1 METINSGSYLD
12 IKSNPIKN
20 DNKNKILTVAI
31 NLFAK
36 NGYNGVSIRDIT
48 KEVGIKES
56 SLYNHFGSKE
66 AILETIFHNFRIE
79 TSKIM
84 VPENQLDDLLM
95 NMSLLDFLKQGLLN
109 FQGHIS
115 DSTME
120 KVWIIVLLERYRNSI
135 ARSIYLEDIQNRT
148 INFLEIVFKKS
159 IELNNVKALDPKL
172 LAIEYQLPIFSMVE
186 IYIMLRIDG
195 SDTEGIQSKMI
206 EHLYFFVNQITK

>member
-1 METINSGSYLD
+1 
-12 IKSNPIKN
+12 
-20 DNKNKILTVAI
+20 
-31 NLFAK
+31 
-36 NGYNGVSIRDIT
+36 
-48 KEVGIKES
+48 
-56 SLYNHFGSKE
+56 
-66 AILETIFHNFRIE
+66 
-79 TSKIM
+79 
-84 VPENQLDDLLM
+84 
-95 NMSLLDFLKQGLLN
+95 
-109 FQGHIS
+109 
-115 DSTME
+115 ME

-195 SDTEGIQSKMI
+195 SDTEEIQSKMI